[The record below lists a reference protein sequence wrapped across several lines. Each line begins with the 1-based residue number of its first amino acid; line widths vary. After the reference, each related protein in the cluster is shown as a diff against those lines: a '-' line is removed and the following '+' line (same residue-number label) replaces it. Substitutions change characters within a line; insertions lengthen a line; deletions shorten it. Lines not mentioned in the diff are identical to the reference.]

1 MEKKIEKVV
10 EYYKGEKIKF
20 EGEYLNDIKW
30 KGKGFNENGE
40 VIYEINNGKK
50 TSEEDNS
57 DDELSEQSI

>member
-20 EGEYLNDIKW
+20 EGEYLNDVKW

-50 TSEEDNS
+50 NK
-57 DDELSEQSI
+57 